1 MSRSTN
7 ERVFAALAE
16 FLVLVLTLRLR
27 LDRLFVDPRL
37 QGTKGARMVVRDDS
51 GSRDLLEGLMYNSG
65 GYTGSTGA
73 GESGITPGLW
83 AGSVGGGGPISE
95 LRLLVSRLGN
105 SSSRRPMSLRRS

>member
-7 ERVFAALAE
+7 ERVFATLAE

-27 LDRLFVDPRL
+27 LDRLFVDLRL
-37 QGTKGARMVVRDDS
+37 QGTKGARMVVRADS
-51 GSRDLLEGLMYNSG
+51 GSRDSLEGLMYNSG

-73 GESGITPGLW
+73 GEWGITGLW

-95 LRLLVSRLGN
+95 LRLLVSRFGK
-105 SSSRRPMSLRRS
+105 SSLRRLMSLRRS